1 MRGALHAIL
10 QLPCEAVAAQR
21 YHRFALAGLQDA
33 GQQHSYLQAFFGAMH
48 GVFLLAAA
56 ITSVAFALSWLLRE
70 VPLRKATQG

>member
-21 YHRFALAGLQDA
+21 YRFALAGLQDA